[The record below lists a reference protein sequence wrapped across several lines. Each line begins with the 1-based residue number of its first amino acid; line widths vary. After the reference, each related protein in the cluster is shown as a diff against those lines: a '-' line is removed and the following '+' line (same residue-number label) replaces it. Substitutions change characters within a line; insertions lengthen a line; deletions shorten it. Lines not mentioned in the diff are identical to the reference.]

1 MGEDH
6 AMRDFRKH
14 SGWYMTGYP
23 VGSEARRRFSM
34 NGSLAELDDIMAT
47 LDHSITI
54 VEGGERIKRGHTNG
68 PIKVALPAGW
78 LDDEK
83 RAELDSDVTVPDDGD
98 VMALSGG

>member
-14 SGWYMTGYP
+14 ANWYMSGYP
-23 VGSEARRRFSM
+23 VGPEVRRRLST
-34 NGSLAELDDIMAT
+34 NSSLAELDDIIAT
-47 LDHSITI
+47 LDSAAEI

-68 PIKVALPAGW
+68 PIKVAVPAGW
-78 LDDEK
+78 LDANARET
-83 RAELDSDVTVPDDGD
+83 LDTDVTVPDDGD